1 MRDET
6 ERSGAAYRRALAA
19 APRHDAT
26 ALCTTTPA
34 AALGDA
40 SGAADAATAQLHG
53 AVRRYAA
60 AAEDL
65 GSLCAAAE
73 AGFGDELVAFSVT
86 APGPEV
92 VSDAEL
98 ALQAERLWLR
108 SDVP

>member
-19 APRHDAT
+19 APHHDV
-26 ALCTTTPA
+26 
-34 AALGDA
+34 AALHA
-40 SGAADAATAQLHG
+40 TSAARGAVDAATAQLHG

-65 GSLCAAAE
+65 GTLCAAAE
-73 AGFGDELVAFSVT
+73 SGFGDELVAFSVT

-98 ALQAERLWLR
+98 ALQAEHLWLR
-108 SDVP
+108 SDAA

>member
-19 APRHDAT
+19 TPRHDV
-26 ALCTTTPA
+26 
-34 AALGDA
+34 AALYATLGRGDA
-40 SGAADAATAQLHG
+40 SGAVDAATAQLHG

-60 AAEDL
+60 AVDDL
-65 GSLCAAAE
+65 DTLCAAAE

-98 ALQAERLWLR
+98 ALQAEHLWLR
-108 SDVP
+108 SDVA